1 MRATAPQTTAPQTA
15 AVLYVAGAIL
25 AAASAL
31 AYVPLAADAGAEV
44 SGQPLLTDRRSAD
57 RP

>member
-1 MRATAPQTTAPQTA
+1 
-15 AVLYVAGAIL
+15 V
-25 AAASAL
+25 L

-44 SGQPLLTDRRSAD
+44 SGQPPLLTDRRTAD